1 MKTANRKQVIDKVIE
16 GFIKSDQFN
25 SIEWRVERNGRNFS
39 SGFQSQNVIPH
50 KEKGMIYR
58 IYSMTKP
65 IIAVAAIKAIEQGML
80 RLYDPV
86 YKYFDYFKSLMVLTS
101 SGKLEHAK
109 TLISIEQLLTH
120 KSGLSYGFEAS
131 CPVGNLYA
139 RAKLLHQSDLDL
151 KDFIREIS
159 KFPLAFHPG
168 EGWRYSVSI
177 DVLAGVLE
185 IVYQRPICQILQ
197 ETVFE
202 PLDMKETKFFVDE
215 KDSHRLLEIYGD
227 DNIDSTAIFRDRNNK
242 LIKSNVEDFY
252 PSGRLTAKPRGGHGL
267 FSTVEDYN
275 KFVSMLCTGLDKSG
289 NRFISEKMM
298 EFALINRVDKENLPL
313 VIDTFELPGYG
324 YNLIGRVMVDQS
336 KALSLTG
343 KNEFGWSGAGS
354 TYFWVD
360 REESLTGI
368 IMAQYLWSK
377 IPFAEEIKA
386 AVYQAL

>member
-1 MKTANRKQVIDKVIE
+1 M
-16 GFIKSDQFN
+16 
-25 SIEWRVERNGRNFS
+25 
-39 SGFQSQNVIPH
+39 
-50 KEKGMIYR
+50 
-58 IYSMTKP
+58 
-65 IIAVAAIKAIEQGML
+65 
-80 RLYDPV
+80 
-86 YKYFDYFKSLMVLTS
+86 
-101 SGKLEHAK
+101 
-109 TLISIEQLLTH
+109 
-120 KSGLSYGFEAS
+120 
-131 CPVGNLYA
+131 
-139 RAKLLHQSDLDL
+139 
-151 KDFIREIS
+151 
-159 KFPLAFHPG
+159 
-168 EGWRYSVSI
+168 
-177 DVLAGVLE
+177 LE

-215 KDSHRLLEIYGD
+215 KDSHRLIEIYGD
-227 DNIDSTAIFRDRNNK
+227 DNIDSTAIFRDRTNK
-242 LIKSNVEDFY
+242 LIKANVEDFY
-252 PSGRLTAKPRGGHGL
+252 PSGQLKAKPRGGHGL
-267 FSTVEDYN
+267 FSTVADYN
-275 KFVSMLCTGLDKSG
+275 KFVSMLCTGLDKGG